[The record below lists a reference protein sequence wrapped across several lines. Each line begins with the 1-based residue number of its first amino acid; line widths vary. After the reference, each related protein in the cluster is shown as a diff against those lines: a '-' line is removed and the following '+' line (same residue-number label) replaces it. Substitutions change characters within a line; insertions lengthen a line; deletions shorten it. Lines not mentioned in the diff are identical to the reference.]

1 MNITFNHEAETL
13 PNSININTEELIYTK
28 KALIFS
34 ILSRTG
40 LSEMYY
46 DEPDDAP
53 SNMTTTSGRLE
64 LGLSLLNKDNMKFYY
79 LYNYKDIYTKLTGMY
94 IAYKNPDILKN
105 LIKEDLDDIN
115 ILYSLT
121 KTFEED
127 EYSNRLS
134 SYSIFAYTVEIRNE
148 EYINH
153 ENFMKYLEDK
163 YELVSIKNKIE
174 SGEKVDISN
183 E

>member
-34 ILSRTG
+34 ILSPRVM
-40 LSEMYY
+40 SEMYY
-46 DEPDDAP
+46 DDPDDAP

-94 IAYKNPDILKN
+94 MAYKNPDILKN

-115 ILYSLT
+115 IALKNLIMHIKIKPVKDIVESIEKSNGNFLNFLENT
-121 KTFEED
+121 KNLLIFDEDGDLLNKEE
-127 EYSNRLS
+127 
-134 SYSIFAYTVEIRNE
+134 E
-148 EYINH
+148 E
-153 ENFMKYLEDK
+153 
-163 YELVSIKNKIE
+163 
-174 SGEKVDISN
+174 
-183 E
+183 